1 MKKHLILTSLLA
13 IVTTVGA
20 HAETDVT
27 FAGDYLLGD
36 SSTANVATPLSGSSY
51 QYTYTKSDNSTVTV
65 AQNVDPVLSYF
76 TYTDKDGNPSDL
88 SVGGTELEAADFN
101 GTSGADGTSV
111 ISNQTIAAGETISR
125 DNYQYV
131 NGKGETVTLGEAA
144 QTFTE
149 TVSLSDYATV
159 ESVDVASDSTAP
171 VLTGDMYSYT
181 DPDTGA
187 VYHLNATGTEWVDA
201 NNLVVTPDAGTAQE
215 AARDDMVA
223 KYTADQAAIS
233 NAKTTVDGYAAAEAT
248 AFGNANTVYEADGN
262 KISALTANYGTY
274 TTATGLLS
282 QAQTAKAERQ
292 GDFNADK
299 DLETAAKNLYN
310 SPIETTISD
319 AVAIETTRAETAE
332 GALDGRLTT
341 AESGVS
347 ANAEAIANETARAT
361 GVEGALDDRLTTA
374 ESGVSANAQ
383 AIANETARATEAE
396 NGLSTAI
403 ANEKTAREN
412 ADTAIRGEFAAAD
425 TATLNA
431 AKSYTESALDS
442 ARAFANAGDAWTL
455 KQANAYTNK
464 KVDTLEKNVSGGV
477 AAATALSAVSVANVG
492 KGEVSV
498 GGGYG
503 YYNNQSAVAFG
514 AAMGLSDSWSV
525 NAGAGIASGDKTQF
539 SIRAGANYKFKMF

>member
-13 IVTTVGA
+13 IVATTGVA
-20 HAETDVT
+20 NATVETTLGQVKSNLETEFKQAPDATLYPVTAPNGGESNLSVVSESDYDNYSASTSADGDKVKINDTVSLNIAQGTVDVT
-27 FAGDYLLGD
+27 D
-36 SSTANVATPLSGSSY
+36 Y
-51 QYTYTKSDNSTVTV
+51 QYKSFDADGHDSYVSGDAVVTDLNKDYTLADGVTV
-65 AQNVDPVLSYF
+65 VNVSTSTSEAPAVSLKTASDEPVY
-76 TYTDKDGNPSDL
+76 KN
-88 SVGGTELEAADFN
+88 
-101 GTSGADGTSV
+101 ADGTFYLAKDANGNIQLNGDANATLDNKASFDALMEDYNEDVKNVSDLYTELTGYKQQNQDNFAAVTTAKDKDNEAIQSIVANKDTYTTQNNKYNADNAANISYNGSV
-111 ISNQTIAAGETISR
+111 AQAIDNSIASAQTATLQDAKDYADGLASNYDAAGAAATAET
-125 DNYQYV
+125 
-131 NGKGETVTLGEAA
+131 KAK
-144 QTFTE
+144 
-149 TVSLSDYATV
+149 DYAD
-159 ESVDVASDSTAP
+159 SLASNYDAA
-171 VLTGDMYSYT
+171 
-181 DPDTGA
+181 GA
-187 VYHLNATGTEWVDA
+187 
-201 NNLVVTPDAGTAQE
+201 
-215 AARDDMVA
+215 
-223 KYTADQAAIS
+223 
-233 NAKTTVDGYAAAEAT
+233 AAAE
-248 AFGNANTVYEADGN
+248 E
-262 KISALTANYGTY
+262 
-274 TTATGLLS
+274 
-282 QAQTAKAERQ
+282 
-292 GDFNADK
+292 
-299 DLETAAKNLYN
+299 
-310 SPIETTISD
+310 
-319 AVAIETTRAETAE
+319 TRALAAE
-332 GALDGRLTT
+332 GALDG
-341 AESGVS
+341 
-347 ANAEAIANETARAT
+347 
-361 GVEGALDDRLTTA
+361 RLTTA

-412 ADTAIRGEFAAAD
+412 EDTAIRGEFAAAD

>member
-13 IVTTVGA
+13 IVATAGA

-36 SSTANVATPLSGSSY
+36 TSTANVATPLSGSSY
-51 QYTYTKSDNSTVTV
+51 LYTYTKSDNSTVTV

-101 GTSGADGTSV
+101 GTSAADGTSV

-131 NGKGETVTLGEAA
+131 NGKGETVTLGETA
-144 QTFTE
+144 QSFTE

-181 DPDTGA
+181 DPDTDA

-223 KYTADQAAIS
+223 KYAADQAAIS
-233 NAKTTVDGYAAAEAT
+233 NAKTTVDGYATAEAT
-248 AFGNANTVYEADGN
+248 AFDNANTVYNTDKDA
-262 KISALTANYGTY
+262 ISALTSNYGTY

-282 QAQTAKAERQ
+282 QAQTAQTARQ

-319 AVAIETTRAETAE
+319 AVAIETERATEAE
-332 GALDGRLTT
+332 GALG
-341 AESGVS
+341 
-347 ANAEAIANETARAT
+347 
-361 GVEGALDDRLTTA
+361 DRLTTA
-374 ESGVSANAQ
+374 
-383 AIANETARATEAE
+383 
-396 NGLSTAI
+396 
-403 ANEKTAREN
+403 
-412 ADTAIRGEFAAAD
+412 
-425 TATLNA
+425 
-431 AKSYTESALDS
+431 
-442 ARAFANAGDAWTL
+442 
-455 KQANAYTNK
+455 
-464 KVDTLEKNVSGGV
+464 
-477 AAATALSAVSVANVG
+477 
-492 KGEVSV
+492 
-498 GGGYG
+498 
-503 YYNNQSAVAFG
+503 
-514 AAMGLSDSWSV
+514 
-525 NAGAGIASGDKTQF
+525 
-539 SIRAGANYKFKMF
+539 